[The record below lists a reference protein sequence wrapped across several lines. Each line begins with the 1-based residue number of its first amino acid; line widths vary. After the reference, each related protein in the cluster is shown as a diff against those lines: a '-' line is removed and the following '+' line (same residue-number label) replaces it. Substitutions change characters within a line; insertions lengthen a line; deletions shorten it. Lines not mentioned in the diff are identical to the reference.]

1 MGKRSPER
9 VDFLQGVFITAMEG
23 GVDYWADV
31 TDYSPDG
38 GFEWDEDAGGGRL
51 IDPRDPTK
59 FYALLIDMEDEDEE
73 FLVNI
78 NTIAKG
84 FGLVKDPDVRI
95 RDRKR
100 LLEAYREMDAGYIDA
115 GDADSI
121 VQLGLFGEIV
131 FG

>member
-9 VDFLQGVFITAMEG
+9 VEFLQGVFITAMEG
-23 GVDYWADV
+23 GVNYWADV

-38 GFEWDEDAGGGRL
+38 MWEEPRGGRL
-51 IDPRDPTK
+51 VDPPDPTK